1 MTAIIHTEST
11 WRYVLPVS
19 TCTAYRVQETAR
31 KCEAHDSFL
40 ITKVD
45 HIIFYKLINNYASV
59 PKFTQL
65 RPLNSVEILT
75 ANRVRAAH
83 AVSLLK
89 AGLRVNS
96 RAETGRLQD
105 VGRACETRRLV
116 QKDRGRR

>member
-19 TCTAYRVQETAR
+19 TCTAHRVQETAR

-45 HIIFYKLINNYASV
+45 HIIFYKLINNHASA

-75 ANRVRAAH
+75 ANRVRVART
-83 AVSLLK
+83 VSLLK
-89 AGLRVNS
+89 AGLERGGYKMWDARVRRRGWS
-96 RAETGRLQD
+96 KKTGVDGD
-105 VGRACETRRLV
+105 VLWL
-116 QKDRGRR
+116 